1 MKEIGEKRIK
11 KKYINQKKNEIIDNV
26 MTLKKRIIVLTQR

>member
-11 KKYINQKKNEIIDNV
+11 KKYINYKQNMIIDNA
-26 MTLKKRIIVLTQR
+26 MTLKKRIIVLI